1 MTSDSVGLKS
11 EDLDMDLARFLG
23 ILVVFGAPA
32 IVGGGLVMHLLHSW
46 VAVWLFEALLV
57 FTAVKT
63 ALRAAGKSAPTE
75 H

>member
-1 MTSDSVGLKS
+1 
-11 EDLDMDLARFLG
+11 MDLARFLG

-46 VAVWLFEALLV
+46 VAVWLFEALLI

>member
-1 MTSDSVGLKS
+1 
-11 EDLDMDLARFLG
+11 MDLARFLG